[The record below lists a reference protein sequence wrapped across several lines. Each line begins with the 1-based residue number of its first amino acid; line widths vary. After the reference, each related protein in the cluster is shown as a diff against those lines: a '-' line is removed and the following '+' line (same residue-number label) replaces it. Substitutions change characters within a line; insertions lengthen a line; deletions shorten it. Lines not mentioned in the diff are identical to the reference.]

1 MPCANPCAG
10 TRSAPGKK
18 RTAPIPIK
26 LYVWVYG
33 IYKIFHPYFHALRY
47 YIGFLGFPLRSSYN
61 RDGKLAVSFII
72 VSSYAMPAIY
82 QAFPRNIVLIIPD
95 KSMQNKRYFS
105 SSNI

>member
-10 TRSAPGKK
+10 TRSAPGKR

-47 YIGFLGFPLRSSYN
+47 YIGFLGFPLWGIYD
-61 RDGKLAVSFII
+61 RDAELAVH
-72 VSSYAMPAIY
+72 A
-82 QAFPRNIVLIIPD
+82 IVLYTIFCQSLI
-95 KSMQNKRYFS
+95 SMQYKVNRMYS
-105 SSNI
+105 SLSRSESKCAFITRE